1 VCALVERVHWFVI
14 FESGRDDTG
23 LPNRRPEVQ
32 RDRGCWCRPATVLA
46 GSLGRAEEIA
56 AEFPCLT
63 TEFAVAMII
72 QTRW

>member
-1 VCALVERVHWFVI
+1 
-14 FESGRDDTG
+14 
-23 LPNRRPEVQ
+23 
-32 RDRGCWCRPATVLA
+32 VLA

-72 QTRW
+72 RTRWWPYFFSIHTQTALCKKKNSRANSTAAA